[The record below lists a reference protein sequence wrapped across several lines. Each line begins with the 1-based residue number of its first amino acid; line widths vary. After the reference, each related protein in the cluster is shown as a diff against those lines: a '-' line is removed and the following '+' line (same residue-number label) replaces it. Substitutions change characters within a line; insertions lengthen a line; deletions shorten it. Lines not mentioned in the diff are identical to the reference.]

1 MLKVIDTLVMDSESP
16 RKPLQTEKRMDF
28 KNHNAYSTARIEWL
42 KATKKEQ
49 LKRQMGN
56 LEWVVTSK
64 LREESTYN
72 GGCNQ
77 EQIYIYIL
85 CDNEKFP
92 LDLANW
98 RWY

>member
-1 MLKVIDTLVMDSESP
+1 
-16 RKPLQTEKRMDF
+16 
-28 KNHNAYSTARIEWL
+28 
-42 KATKKEQ
+42 
-49 LKRQMGN
+49 MGN

-77 EQIYIYIL
+77 EQKKKKIL

-92 LDLANW
+92 LDLAN
-98 RWY
+98 